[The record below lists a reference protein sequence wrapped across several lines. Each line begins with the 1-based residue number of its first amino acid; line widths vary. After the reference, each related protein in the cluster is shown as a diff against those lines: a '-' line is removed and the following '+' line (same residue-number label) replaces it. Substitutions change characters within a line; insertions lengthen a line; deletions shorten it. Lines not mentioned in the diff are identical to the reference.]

1 MDFKVLI
8 ADSAIADLKEIVEF
22 VAEDN
27 SDAAIRLGKRL
38 LAHALSLATMPQ
50 RFPFH
55 DKRRGIRKMPLPP
68 FLIFYVRDETASV
81 VSILHFWDGA
91 RRSPGLPRVGAGSRA
106 FVFPASYAAYET
118 RSSVVGRAAARD
130 RPAAC
135 AARN

>member
-22 VAEDN
+22 VAEDH

-55 DKRRGIRKMPLPP
+55 DKRRGIRKMSRPP
-68 FLIFYVRDETASV
+68 FLIFYVCDETASV
-81 VSILHFWDGA
+81 VSILLFWHGA
-91 RRSPGLPRVGAGSRA
+91 RWSPD
-106 FVFPASYAAYET
+106 FPA
-118 RSSVVGRAAARD
+118 
-130 RPAAC
+130 
-135 AARN
+135 